1 MKKQFK
7 GFLVISLIIVLGA
20 CSKQEKQMRREVS
33 KDINTELVKK
43 VTGAW
48 LGEGEKEKKIYDI
61 TYKKQTLWINQE
73 ELEVTETK
81 DNLVLTQTKKEKPF
95 FYDFKIE
102 GENITVMPSYPVP
115 EGQSGGQL
123 APIKLIPIDT
133 KEIEVHNS
141 EKDELINFEETLK
154 TSLDMFERKEAFLLK
169 MTRFT
174 TEGDPIFEMLS
185 FNGEEIYYYYD
196 NSKDKFGEKNIVSA
210 SYKNW
215 RFEEKTDETNHTIK
229 EFILSE
235 PMEKD
240 SEKQV
245 VFDIQNLE

>member
-1 MKKQFK
+1 
-7 GFLVISLIIVLGA
+7 
-20 CSKQEKQMRREVS
+20 
-33 KDINTELVKK
+33 
-43 VTGAW
+43 
-48 LGEGEKEKKIYDI
+48 
-61 TYKKQTLWINQE
+61 
-73 ELEVTETK
+73 
-81 DNLVLTQTKKEKPF
+81 
-95 FYDFKIE
+95 
-102 GENITVMPSYPVP
+102 
-115 EGQSGGQL
+115 
-123 APIKLIPIDT
+123 
-133 KEIEVHNS
+133 
-141 EKDELINFEETLK
+141 
-154 TSLDMFERKEAFLLK
+154 MFERKEAFLLK

-174 TEGDPIFEMLS
+174 TEADPIFEMLS

>member
-1 MKKQFK
+1 MKKQIK
-7 GFLVISLIIVLGA
+7 GLLVISLIIVLGA
-20 CSKQEKQMRREVS
+20 CSKQEKQVRREVS

-61 TYKKQTLWINQE
+61 TYKKKALWINQE

-154 TSLDMFERKEAFLLK
+154 TSLDMFERKETFLLK

-215 RFEEKTDETNHTIK
+215 SYEEKIDETNHTIK

-235 PMEKD
+235 PVEKD